1 MLKFNY
7 DKQGI
12 ILETVTDPIE
22 EVVNRR
28 VLLAVRTAQPIHLQP
43 SFISLVVPSEV
54 PELGILEAEL
64 AQIDCDTVFSCA
76 MLPNP
81 LTKQTQPLDNV
92 RRDIEVIMRG
102 VWLTHHPET
111 EEGLFL
117 TSLTS
122 TIEKQIEELWTYQP
136 TASS

>member
-7 DKQGI
+7 DKQGT
-12 ILETVTDPIE
+12 ILETVIDPIE
-22 EVVNRR
+22 EVVNRW
-28 VLLAVRTAQPIHLQP
+28 VLLAVRTAQPIYLEP
-43 SFISLVVPSEV
+43 SFVSLVVPSEV

-64 AQIDCDTVFSCA
+64 AQTSCDAVFLCT

-81 LTKQTQPLDNV
+81 PIKKTQPLDNV
-92 RRDIEVIMRG
+92 HRDIEVIMRG
-102 VWLTHHPET
+102 VWLTHHPDA

-122 TIEKQIEELWTYQP
+122 KIEKQIEELWTYQP
-136 TASS
+136 IASF